1 MCRPGYERLVEDFQT
16 CSKCKPGFFH
26 ADPFART
33 CTACPTDTYQ
43 PLPAALE
50 CLSCP
55 SDATTLNRTGTPA
68 IANCVCNPGFENLV
82 EGLCHQC
89 AAGKFRT
96 LRVANVEDGVSTACL
111 QCPAHAYCPQGSVE
125 PTLCPADEISAPGST
140 SKSDCKC
147 IAGRGRR
154 TADDGECEFCA
165 HGFFSTGNTNLACEQ
180 CPGNTNTSAP
190 GAVSITDC
198 TCTPGHGL
206 ARQNDLPCEPC
217 ATGFFARGGQ
227 NIACIHCGFGTVT
240 QPPERAAGPEACQCD
255 ATQGLGLTE
264 QGP

>member
-1 MCRPGYERLVEDFQT
+1 MCRPGYERQFEDFQT
-16 CSKCKPGFFH
+16 CSKCKPAFFH

-96 LRVANVEDGVSTACL
+96 LRVANVEDGVSTTCL

-125 PTLCPADEISAPGST
+125 PALCPADEISAPGST

-154 TADDGECEFCA
+154 NADDGECEFCA

-180 CPGNTNTSAP
+180 CPRNTNTSAP
-190 GAVSITDC
+190 GAVSMTNC

-255 ATQGLGLTE
+255 ATQGLGLDVDA
-264 QGP
+264 